1 MMGEYTQRIYRELAR
16 MTTPM
21 AQSSLAQLCGC
32 SLSFVNKEIK
42 DLTKRRLLGRPSR
55 TRISL
60 VNRPGLL
67 LLWIGRRDSHSND
80 IKRISTDLDLKALL
94 TRISSLKRYAITMET
109 AAFLMGIKENM
120 TISEVTVYVPPD
132 LMRRL
137 NIKEGRGGVDL
148 AIIPSSDDNLY
159 KNSNAIDG
167 NVVAP
172 EAQVFVDLADWG
184 TWSAH
189 NLAVRLALTRD
200 GYPVLATRQE
210 LEAFQ

>member
-137 NIKEGRGGVDL
+137 NIKEGRGGMDL

-189 NLAVRLALTRD
+189 NLAVRMALNKD

>member
-1 MMGEYTQRIYRELAR
+1 MGEYTQRIYRELAR

-137 NIKEGRGGVDL
+137 NIKEGRGGMDL

-189 NLAVRLALTRD
+189 NLAVRMALNKD

>member
-1 MMGEYTQRIYRELAR
+1 MLGEYTQRIYRELAG
-16 MTTPM
+16 MTAPM

-42 DLTKRRLLGRPSR
+42 DLTKRRLVGRPSR
-55 TRISL
+55 TRFSM
-60 VNRPGLL
+60 VNRTGLL

-80 IKRISTDLDLKALL
+80 MKRISTDLDLNAQLS
-94 TRISSLKRYAITMET
+94 RISSLKRYAFTMEA

-120 TISEVTVYVPPD
+120 MISEVVVYLPPD
-132 LMRRL
+132 LVGQL
-137 NIKEGRGGVDL
+137 NIKEGRGGMDL
-148 AIIPSSDDNLY
+148 SIVSSSDDHLY
-159 KNSNAIDG
+159 TKSKAIDG
-167 NVVAP
+167 NMVAP